1 MRKTSLALS
10 AAAVLLVACGGGDGG
25 GSPGSIAMAAGQN
38 FDPPTVRVSVGD
50 TVTWTNESPETHT
63 VTAYGDDLPDGAAY
77 FASGGFGSEEDA
89 RSNLSD
95 GLIDPDETF
104 EVTFDE
110 PGTYDYFCI
119 PHEGSGMKGTILVE

>member
-1 MRKTSLALS
+1 MRKTSIVLFAVAALLG
-10 AAAVLLVACGGGDGG
+10 VCGGGDGG
-25 GSPGSIAMAAGQN
+25 SPGGVGMVAGQK

-63 VTAYGDDLPDGAAY
+63 VTAYEDGLPDGASY
-77 FASGGFGSEEDA
+77 FSSGGFDSEEDA
-89 RSNLSD
+89 RSNLSN

-119 PHEGSGMKGTILVE
+119 PHEGSGMKGTIVVE

>member
-1 MRKTSLALS
+1 MALC
-10 AAAVLLVACGGGDGG
+10 AVAVLLGACGGDGG
-25 GSPGSIAMAAGQN
+25 GGSPGQLAMVAGQK

-63 VTAYGDDLPDGAAY
+63 VTAYDEDLPEGATY
-77 FASGGFGSEEDA
+77 FSSGGFDSEEDA

-95 GLIDPDETF
+95 ALIDPDETF

-119 PHEGSGMKGTILVE
+119 PHEGSGMKGTIIVE

>member
-1 MRKTSLALS
+1 MALC
-10 AAAVLLVACGGGDGG
+10 AVAVLLGACGGDGG
-25 GSPGSIAMAAGQN
+25 GGSLGQLAMVAGQK

-63 VTAYGDDLPDGAAY
+63 VTAYQEDLPEGATY
-77 FASGGFGSEEDA
+77 FSSGGFDSEEDA

-119 PHEGSGMKGTILVE
+119 PHEGSGMKGTIIVE